1 MSEYSGISVS
11 STEEFVGSVYDLS
24 SRNRYYPTREGDVR
38 KKIFRMSRAKQNI
51 SFVYRE
57 SLRSMMASF
66 NDIVY
71 LNEEG
76 AAVDVKV
83 IHANQERAVAKI
95 TQEDNIILPIMSIA
109 QTTSVDDPKRMRS
122 ENLLVHEVVR
132 DTQKNRYVRV
142 LSMAPRAVNIQYEI
156 NIWSKYRSDLDQI
169 LEQIRLKFNP
179 EMEVPTSYSTLAK
192 AQLGQETVPNAIVA
206 PDKEDRLVQ
215 RTLEIL
221 LRTYIPSPKY
231 IVTNTGKIEEF
242 NAEFYLPRTPDNN
255 GPLSNE

>member
-1 MSEYSGISVS
+1 MSDLSGANLEY
-11 STEEFVGSVYDLS
+11 TENIVGSDYTLS
-24 SRNRYYPTREGDVR
+24 SRNRHYPTREGDI
-38 KKIFRMSRAKQNI
+38 KIKIAKMSKAKQNI

-57 SLRSMMASF
+57 SLRSMIASF

-71 LNEEG
+71 ISEEG

-95 TQEDNIILPIMSIA
+95 TQEDNIILPIISIA
-109 QTTSVDDPKRMRS
+109 QTISGDDPKRMRS

-132 DTQKNRYVRV
+132 DKEKNRYVRV
-142 LSMAPRAVNIQYEI
+142 LSMAPRAVNIQYEV
-156 NIWSKYRSDLDQI
+156 NVWSKYRSDLDQI

-179 EMEVPTSYSTLAK
+179 EMEVPTNYSTIAK
-192 AQLGQETVPNAIVA
+192 AFLGQETVPNSIAA
-206 PDKEDRLVQ
+206 PDKEDRIVQ
-215 RTLEIL
+215 RTIEVT

-242 NAEFYLPRTPDNN
+242 NTEFYLPKTPDNN
-255 GPLSNE
+255 GPN